1 MMVVDVGVLVRDL
14 ANATAR
20 RLEAAKR
27 LPETIA
33 RVKRTVGQ
41 VIGAT
46 QDVQLDRPTKNA
58 LNTQSTPKASCRDAN
73 T

>member
-1 MMVVDVGVLVRDL
+1 MADPLMMVVDVGVLVRDL

-33 RVKRTVGQ
+33 RVKRTVGH
-41 VIGAT
+41 
-46 QDVQLDRPTKNA
+46 A
-58 LNTQSTPKASCRDAN
+58 LKVPGMETIYNGGLEFEG
-73 T
+73 